1 GPRRRPHPRRRPG
14 RGAAGAPRPHRGPE
28 PARPGPRPG
37 AERSCRPWWHAAQE
51 VALTCWPSS
60 RFAISWSMGPAGWL
74 PPGVTVAA
82 HPLPAAQQVAA
93 PWPLIQ
99 ESRAVVLPNV
109 AISTAAP
116 PARSQSMS
124 CCAFESCG
132 AWVTLPQSI
141 LDASELA
148 AGPSLPQA
156 VGPAASVDTAAA
168 IGSLIAPS
176 LSGENL

>member
-1 GPRRRPHPRRRPG
+1 
-14 RGAAGAPRPHRGPE
+14 
-28 PARPGPRPG
+28 
-37 AERSCRPWWHAAQE
+37 
-51 VALTCWPSS
+51 
-60 RFAISWSMGPAGWL
+60 MGPAGWL
-74 PPGVTVAA
+74 PPGGTVAA

-93 PWPLIQ
+93 TWPLIQ

-132 AWVTLPQSI
+132 AWVTLPQLI
-141 LDASELA
+141 LAASELA

-156 VGPAASVDTAAA
+156 ASPAVVASVSADTAAS
-168 IGSLIAPS
+168 IWSLIAPP
-176 LSGENL
+176 LSGEICNPRDNAKSAGVSRKCSSPRWLFPNLNKTATASAEPYSNRARINWPQKRRRPPAG